1 MNAFEDIILNET
13 GGMRLFLTAYVI
25 QYNMQCNSFA
35 TGLLRLAYIVAWV
48 VSSFECCI
56 SLFVHRSI

>member
-13 GGMRLFLTAYVI
+13 GGMRLFLTACVI
-25 QYNMQCNSFA
+25 QYMQCNSFA

-48 VSSFECCI
+48 VSCFECCI
-56 SLFVHRSI
+56 SFFVYRSI